1 MEIEMNHKITESM
14 RYLLLLILGIFVYF
28 AAGCSDL
35 VPSKYKQQHYTAE
48 STDLNASDLL
58 SRNVV
63 DSVGRIIPSASYLV
77 NTRTLA
83 SVVDTVLQDSLEAI
97 GLRIGDQVAAED
109 EVLPLVFNTV
119 VDSLS
124 DLPLMRDSLMTIR
137 YASGERVSYALLN
150 VSGSDGKVIY
160 MYESLQY
167 NQDTTSQHLYNQNN
181 LNEYVAIQV
190 LRSDGSKVNSS
201 QEMAGSVV
209 TSSSDLVPM
218 PGVELVMPT
227 IRARY
232 TLHLGEGEYLV
243 RFIVSSPETMN
254 LFKVLILSI

>member
-1 MEIEMNHKITESM
+1 MNHKITESM
-14 RYLLLLILGIFVYF
+14 RYRMLLIAGLLAYI

-48 STDLNASDLL
+48 STDLKAAQLL

-77 NTRTLA
+77 DARALA
-83 SVVDTVLQDSLEAI
+83 SVVNASLQDSLEAI

-109 EVLPLVFNTV
+109 EVVPLVFSSV

-124 DLPLMRDSLMTIR
+124 DLLLIRDSLMTVR
-137 YASGERVSYALLN
+137 YPSGERISYALLN
-150 VSGSDGKVIY
+150 VSAADAKNIY
-160 MYESLQY
+160 LYESLQY
-167 NQDTTSQHLYNQNN
+167 NQDTTTQHLYNQNN
-181 LNEYVAIQV
+181 LNEYVTIQI
-190 LRSDGSKVNSS
+190 LRSDGSKVSS
-201 QEMAGSVV
+201 SEEMSGTVI
-209 TSSSDLVPM
+209 TSSSQLVPM
-218 PGVELVMPT
+218 PGVEFVMPT

-232 TLHLGEGEYLV
+232 TLHLDEGTYLV
-243 RFIVSSPETMN
+243 RFVISSPATMN